1 MKLCGGRRSVRLLIK
16 GVILLCTVWLHRL
29 SGRRKITRWLGITT
43 FILQMDMVC
52 VKTKQKWIFML
63 FFVGCASMLIEF
75 HRFSGYANEIDLFI
89 AQAVLQ
95 YLCLR
100 NKSTAKLAFNSYTT
114 QHPNLQTGPP
124 YFLPLLNFIWFL
136 LQAIEG

>member
-1 MKLCGGRRSVRLLIK
+1 MARHHYIHSSDGHGNFNKFVR
-16 GVILLCTVWLHRL
+16 
-29 SGRRKITRWLGITT
+29 RRKICT
-43 FILQMDMVC
+43 FL
-52 VKTKQKWIFML
+52 
-63 FFVGCASMLIEF
+63 GCASMLVEF
-75 HRFSGYANEIDLFI
+75 HRISGYANEIDLFI

-100 NKSTAKLAFNSYTT
+100 NKSTAKMAFNSYTT